1 MILVTCAGG
10 KTGRAMI
17 SAFAAA
23 GEKVRAMLR
32 SGGIDDELT
41 ALGASEIVHADLG
54 DTGAVAAA
62 AEGCRAIYYICPN
75 MTENERRYG
84 ENVIAAARSAG
95 VERLVFHSVL
105 HTQVQALQHHWN
117 RLFVEE
123 AIIESGVPFSILQ
136 VGSYYQ
142 NMLPGWSKM
151 VETGI
156 HAMAYDVDAPM
167 SLVDLEDV
175 SAAALAVLRDPGC
188 ANGIFEIC
196 GPVVT
201 LREKA
206 AILSDVI
213 GRPVEAGKLPADA
226 AIEHA
231 AHMGVGAYG
240 QECMRRMFAH
250 YDDHGLV
257 GSPRV
262 LGWLLG
268 RPPTDFET
276 FARRAA
282 AAQKEAVHG

>member
-17 SAFAAA
+17 SAFANA
-23 GEKVRAMLR
+23 GEKVRAMQR
-32 SGGIDDELT
+32 SMGTDEELT

-54 DTGAVAAA
+54 EAGAVADAA
-62 AEGCRAIYYICPN
+62 IGCRAIYYICPN
-75 MTENERRYG
+75 MTQNERCYG

-95 VERLVFHSVL
+95 VERLLFHSVL

-123 AIIESGVPFSILQ
+123 AIVESGVPFSILQ

-156 HAMAYDVDAPM
+156 HAMAYNVDVPM

-196 GPVVT
+196 GPVIT

-206 AILSDVI
+206 EILSDVL
-213 GRPVEAGKLPADA
+213 GRSVEAQNCQP
-226 AIEHA
+226 
-231 AHMGVGAYG
+231 
-240 QECMRRMFAH
+240 MRRSITRRAWASAPTGRNACAECLRITMNA
-250 YDDHGLV
+250 GW
-257 GSPRV
+257 SAARV
-262 LGWLLG
+262 LGWLLA

-276 FARRAA
+276 FARRTA
-282 AAQKEAVHG
+282 AAQK

>member
-1 MILVTCAGG
+1 MILVTGAGG

-17 SAFAAA
+17 AAFAAA
-23 GEKVRAMLR
+23 GENVRAMLR
-32 SGGIDDELT
+32 SGASDGELT

-54 DTGAVAAA
+54 DASAVAAA
-62 AEGCRAIYYICPN
+62 AEGCRAIYYVCPN
-75 MTENERRYG
+75 MTEDERRYG
-84 ENVIAAARSAG
+84 ENVIAAAKAAG

-123 AIIESGVPFSILQ
+123 AIVESGVPFSILQ

-142 NMLPGWSKM
+142 NMLPGWAKM
-151 VETGI
+151 AETGI

-175 SAAALAVLRDPGC
+175 SAAALAVIRDPAC

-196 GPVVT
+196 GPVIT

-206 AILSDVI
+206 VILSDVL
-213 GRPVEAGKLPADA
+213 GRPVEARKLPADA

-240 QECMRRMFAH
+240 QDCMRRMFAH

-268 RPPTDFET
+268 REPTDFET
-276 FARRAA
+276 FARRTA
-282 AAQKEAVHG
+282 AAQKEAADG

>member
-1 MILVTCAGG
+1 MILVTGAGG

-17 SAFAAA
+17 GAFAAA
-23 GEKVRAMLR
+23 GEMVRAMLR
-32 SGGIDDELT
+32 SDASDDELR
-41 ALGASEIVHADLG
+41 ALGASDIVHADLA
-54 DTGAVAAA
+54 DASALDAAA
-62 AEGCRAIYYICPN
+62 RGCRAIYYICPN
-75 MTENERRYG
+75 MTEDERRYG
-84 ENVIAAARSAG
+84 DNAIAAAKAAG

-123 AIIESGVPFSILQ
+123 AIVESGVPFSILQ

-142 NMLPGWSKM
+142 NMLPGWGKM
-151 VETGI
+151 VETGV
-156 HAMAYDVDAPM
+156 HAMAYDIDAPM
-167 SLVDLEDV
+167 SLVDLDDV
-175 SAAALAVLRDPGC
+175 SAAALAILRDPGC

-196 GPVVT
+196 GPVIT

-206 AILSDVI
+206 AILTEVL
-213 GRPVEAGKLPADA
+213 GRPVEARKLPADA

-240 QECMRRMFAH
+240 LDCMRRMFAH

-257 GSPRV
+257 GSPRI

-276 FARRAA
+276 FARRVAA
-282 AAQKEAVHG
+282 G

>member
-17 SAFAAA
+17 SAFADA
-23 GEKVRAMLR
+23 GEKVRAMQR
-32 SGGIDDELT
+32 STGTDEELT

-54 DTGAVAAA
+54 EAGAVADAVI
-62 AEGCRAIYYICPN
+62 GCRAIYYICPN
-75 MTENERRYG
+75 MTENERCYG

-95 VERLVFHSVL
+95 VERLLFHSVL

-123 AIIESGVPFSILQ
+123 AIVESGVPFSILQ

-156 HAMAYDVDAPM
+156 HAMAYNVDVPM

-196 GPVVT
+196 GPVIT

-206 AILSDVI
+206 EILSDVL
-213 GRPVEAGKLPADA
+213 GRSVEAQKLPADA
-226 AIEHA
+226 AIDHA
-231 AHMGVGAYG
+231 ARMGVGAYG
-240 QECMRRMFAH
+240 QDCMRRMFAN
-250 YDDHGLV
+250 YDEYGLV

-262 LGWLLG
+262 LGWLLA

-276 FARRAA
+276 FARRTV
-282 AAQKEAVHG
+282 AAQK

>member
-17 SAFAAA
+17 SAFANA
-23 GEKVRAMLR
+23 GEKVRAMQR
-32 SGGIDDELT
+32 SMGTDEELT

-54 DTGAVAAA
+54 ETGAVADAA
-62 AEGCRAIYYICPN
+62 IGCRAIYYICPN
-75 MTENERRYG
+75 MTENERYYG

-95 VERLVFHSVL
+95 VERLLFHSVL
-105 HTQVQALQHHWN
+105 HTQVQALHHHWN

-123 AIIESGVPFSILQ
+123 AIVESGVEFSILQ

-142 NMLPGWSKM
+142 NMVPGWSKM

-156 HAMAYDVDAPM
+156 HAMAYNVDVPM

-196 GPVVT
+196 GPVIT

-206 AILSDVI
+206 EILSDVL
-213 GRPVEAGKLPADA
+213 GRSVEAQKLPADA
-226 AIEHA
+226 AIDHA
-231 AHMGVGAYG
+231 ARMGVDAYG
-240 QECMRRMFAH
+240 QDCMRRMFAH
-250 YDDHGLV
+250 YDEYGLV

-262 LGWLLG
+262 LGWLLA

-276 FARRAA
+276 FARRTA
-282 AAQKEAVHG
+282 AAQK